1 MTISTPTAPAC
12 TKSAASPKSA
22 AKPHLLAQTFAEL
35 KATLA
40 AAGEKPFRVKQVWD
54 WIYDKKV
61 VDPDMM
67 ANLPK
72 ASRERLKEQFDTA
85 LPELLNR
92 LDSKD
97 GSSKLLFK
105 NRQGR
110 MIETVI
116 MRYEGRTSLCVSC
129 QVGCKLACSFC
140 QTGKLGFVAHLTEG
154 EILGQFV
161 AANQLIRDEG
171 KAITHVVFM
180 GMGEPLDN
188 YKNVVPAIAKLIS
201 PDAFGLSH
209 RKVTLSTSG
218 MVPKIYQLIE
228 DDCDAALAVSLH
240 AATDA
245 LRTELMP
252 INRKYDLKALKDALL
267 HYQKVTGKT
276 ITLEFILIKD
286 QNCTI
291 KEAKALVKF
300 IHGLKVKVNL
310 IPFNS
315 HPGLPHQRPSED
327 EILAFQRYLSTR
339 SIPAPVRYSKGL
351 DISGACGQL
360 AAKTM
365 NVNQAVPSRA
375 NLLA

>member
-1 MTISTPTAPAC
+1 MILASRKSPATTAE
-12 TKSAASPKSA
+12 S
-22 AKPHLLAQTFAEL
+22 KPHLLALTRSEL
-35 KATLA
+35 KAALA
-40 AAGEKPFRVKQVWD
+40 TAGEKPFRAGQIWD
-54 WIYDKKV
+54 WLYAKKV
-61 VDPDMM
+61 VDPELMV
-67 ANLPK
+67 NVPK
-72 ASRERLKEQFDTA
+72 ATRLKLVSHFDLS
-85 LPELLNR
+85 LPTLLNR

-105 NRQGR
+105 NAKGR

-140 QTGKLGFVAHLTEG
+140 QTGKLGFVAHLSEA
-154 EILGQFV
+154 EILGQFI
-161 AANQLIRDEG
+161 AANQMLRDEG

-188 YKNVVPAIAKLIS
+188 YNNVVPAIAKLIS

-218 MVPKIYQLIE
+218 MVPKIYKLIE
-228 DDCDAALAVSLH
+228 DGCEAALAVSLH

-252 INRKYDLKALKDALL
+252 INRKYDLKALKDALV
-267 HYQKVTGKT
+267 HYQQVTGKT

-291 KEAKALVKF
+291 AQAKALVKF
-300 IHGLKVKVNL
+300 IHGMKVKVNL
-310 IPFNS
+310 IPFNA

-365 NVNQAVPSRA
+365 NVNQALPARA
-375 NLLA
+375 NLIAAAPSQP